1 MPKSPHPAFS
11 HLLPSFGREKAKL
24 FEIIAFSRAVRVGE
38 GAQRADEGPLLRDS
52 IYYPISLASI
62 ASQISAAMSAP
73 PKRFTSRMPVGEV
86 TLISVS

>member
-1 MPKSPHPAFS
+1 MVRLA
-11 HLLPSFGREKAKL
+11 
-24 FEIIAFSRAVRVGE
+24 IAA
-38 GAQRADEGPLLRDS
+38 LRR
-52 IYYPISLASI
+52 ASI